1 VRAAR
6 RYVRKGGV
14 TVFVGGSF
22 ETVLP
27 TLRSVFDAP
36 WKAGG
41 ETRDTFLP
49 SAAAESGVL
58 FGAVAGKKQLE
69 FKALLLG
76 NVPPEDAYWCTEKGG
91 CGVAV
96 HR

>member
-1 VRAAR
+1 
-6 RYVRKGGV
+6 VRKGGV

-22 ETVLP
+22 EAVLP

-36 WKAGG
+36 WTAGG

-49 SAAAESGVL
+49 STAAEAGAL

-69 FKALLLG
+69 FKALLLD
-76 NVPPEDAYWCTEKGG
+76 NVPSEDAYWCTGKGG